1 MGVSDDDE
9 PAPIPPRQYYAQL
22 EAEEELS
29 QYKRQ
34 IDDELRLIEK
44 KLELLRFQ
52 EWKTGALPEEG
63 DEAGG
68 LFEDGFEEDGNDFLE
83 EQGRLDSLEVERRL
97 RQEAEA
103 DQEEREIYEAMCRD
117 EAKRSRREQQ
127 ELSNIQRVLED
138 FEHEDF
144 EQDGNLFAA
153 SAQQKDSALQREAFT
168 RRLERAH
175 DASPLSGPAKAAEAM
190 LAATARSDLLSDTD
204 RFLLDALDK
213 KFKKTTSSTAAAPVA
228 AAGHAMSEK
237 RRRLTR
243 LSSAL
248 CRTVSAEEEALVTEL
263 PLFFVCA
270 LNHVERVYRHHPAR
284 FRIVDGEMHD
294 EKAMLEHYRD
304 SCGLPEQLHNDLQ
317 QLRAWRN
324 RSMHP
329 PHYTEGAGRHWR
341 RAREES
347 PTTRR
352 RLHACSNALGD
363 VSPRRSYIYRPTIA
377 EAEALLESICEQL
390 EELGVQYSS
399 PERTRSAPAGSLDSQ
414 TSLLLPRLERGGS
427 SMSSAVSLLSPAAL
441 AAEQRRQKREETES

>member
-1 MGVSDDDE
+1 
-9 PAPIPPRQYYAQL
+9 
-22 EAEEELS
+22 
-29 QYKRQ
+29 
-34 IDDELRLIEK
+34 
-44 KLELLRFQ
+44 
-52 EWKTGALPEEG
+52 
-63 DEAGG
+63 
-68 LFEDGFEEDGNDFLE
+68 
-83 EQGRLDSLEVERRL
+83 
-97 RQEAEA
+97 
-103 DQEEREIYEAMCRD
+103 
-117 EAKRSRREQQ
+117 
-127 ELSNIQRVLED
+127 
-138 FEHEDF
+138 
-144 EQDGNLFAA
+144 
-153 SAQQKDSALQREAFT
+153 
-168 RRLERAH
+168 
-175 DASPLSGPAKAAEAM
+175 
-190 LAATARSDLLSDTD
+190 
-204 RFLLDALDK
+204 
-213 KFKKTTSSTAAAPVA
+213 
-228 AAGHAMSEK
+228 
-237 RRRLTR
+237 
-243 LSSAL
+243 
-248 CRTVSAEEEALVTEL
+248 
-263 PLFFVCA
+263 
-270 LNHVERVYRHHPAR
+270 
-284 FRIVDGEMHD
+284 MHD